1 MSSPNNNTKQTDT
14 NSNYFQWRQGLI
26 SDETDWPS
34 QNNTSTTT
42 APNTNNTS
50 TESAAASWR
59 ARDTLTSLLGNESST
74 IQSSSGLT
82 AIESIQLNTNSTSD
96 TNNDFANSLIDI
108 HTQILGP
115 LLPSHSN
122 DISLNE
128 EELPKIDV
136 QYVKKAFD
144 AAAYSIVRGE
154 ERLLLAEEEGVK
166 ESNTIDEQPT
176 QPATSQQATTTS
188 STADTSS
195 DSTSNSTYDPPIT
208 LAMEA
213 IRTQRI
219 SILNQISTS
228 KVKIPNFLKKDATIP
243 HFHLPCAGGT
253 AGKSSTPR
261 GTPRG
266 TPRSSPVQ
274 GGGGS
279 GERKKKQSA
288 KSTHD
293 EEVFKTKANE
303 LIKANS
309 AGAKKRTASED
320 DLMSSSKKQKLSA
333 DTVSSSSTA
342 LKPTPKKAAVSST
355 TPATKKRTKSPA
367 STTKSSSTTKPRKL
381 KRSPLAKQVEENEKL
396 ISNNPNI
403 SRTVLSAAAAS
414 VFQELHPNYKHD
426 AASSGTAAVPRV
438 DINKDVIVTPVHI
451 EIAKIVSDAN
461 LNDTSLPKKFASPRA
476 DTNKTM
482 DIVIHAAKQLS
493 NRVLDSTRGVAR
505 RSDQRR
511 MFRMDCA
518 LSKLQG
524 SGGEISSAQGLSLV
538 VPNPFMTSS
547 GSSTGVEN
555 SLGSSVVPSNTAGTA
570 SPVRKLEDD
579 PEWTDTCLPRLLDIM
594 SKGAGHAVLHDMQWT
609 NRTLRIANLLQ
620 NMANSPSCSSSSSTS
635 SNYGPHLIVTSSG
648 EDFDQFASAFGK
660 LEDGIVDSV
669 FKKGGSSSSATGKDV
684 MLRAL
689 SYQGSKAQRRQL
701 RKHFGS
707 LMPSSDSHFAPIG
720 GLPDSPF
727 HVILTTYSVLMEDY
741 AHFCQI
747 PFQAVVLDEGMGWLG
762 CSHSDPAGKLGKTWC
777 NGLWNNA
784 DLAASQSGCST
795 PWDFSKDV
803 AGGDEKKS
811 QRNVTG
817 STAVERVGEGGGNK
831 PPIGLTA
838 RHRILVASNI
848 HAQYRGQTYK
858 APVMGLLT
866 FLAPQFAEAIESEW
880 EKSRIFSCK
889 KSMTYFRSML
899 SRMIVI
905 YSDGKYPTP
914 CTPSDLTALSL
925 QGLNAELP
933 LSTLTNIV
941 EEDEGLDE
949 LINSQKISQSR
960 KFAVAWFRP
969 FSSIRKEISLLSLD
983 PILNAVK
990 VSNAKGFVCEE
1001 IVTTS
1006 SMTPAGASGSI
1017 VGMSAFRPA
1026 IRCGRCFSSEQ
1037 GLKLHLASF
1046 HSSPG
1051 KWLCRNCGG
1060 DCGSSQ
1066 ARLTHEKTCNRAPRR
1081 VSIASPTEQ
1090 SVQVDEQD
1098 DSSGSG
1104 KKKKRSAEG
1113 DESEEAN
1120 LVANYNGVWKLKH
1133 GIKPPFKKF
1142 FVKVAGKPVLD
1153 VSSASV
1159 SKEILLFSTAEEAAK
1174 KYDQVLTGGGRGNV
1188 DAGLVNESDLNYNLD
1203 GSRNIH
1209 NKYDA
1214 NVYGKASK
1222 ENGGYDP
1229 DLIIPDLSII
1239 DIKNLPP
1246 HVKPLLRDPTFT
1258 PRTGGDSKRYVY
1270 AYRGVCRQQRK
1281 GSDRWQSQISFNGQ
1295 NHYLG
1300 TFDSE
1305 WDAAA
1310 VYAWAHLILYGEEAT
1325 KKAALEGDKAA
1336 EEFAQGQSGSE
1347 SSPSPTK
1354 KKMKVAIDENPS
1366 ASSAFNPASKTKE
1379 GVKASPFGK
1388 GSSLR
1393 ATASGGEYIP
1403 IHTRK
1408 KRPATQKEWS
1418 KLKTECAMMLSSGT
1432 KGTSKA
1438 LILATRKDIAKMDEK
1453 ELLAN
1458 VQGYTSVKHHSIPK
1472 TFLPTGESMSLRPPL
1487 KALLIGLNSND
1498 FGWEVQK
1505 FIKTCQESL
1514 SLTQSEVGLTIKL
1527 TTEYGKD
1534 GPNKSFCA
1542 CMLSS
1547 SFTLGRA
1554 TGGQKNKFLPPSD
1567 ALSNTAA
1574 PGVSSTSTLGMSIDG
1589 IDCDV
1594 GGPEGSCSELAAK
1607 IEYLPSK
1614 HGNFQ
1619 FMACNEDD
1627 IVTLNGHR
1635 ISASTGPHPLC
1646 DRDVCSVGARVFVF
1660 IEQIAISSQ

>member
-1 MSSPNNNTKQTDT
+1 MTSPNNNTKQTDT

-34 QNNTSTTT
+34 STTNNNNTSTS
-42 APNTNNTS
+42 NNNTS

-59 ARDTLTSLLGNESST
+59 ARDTLTSLLGHTSST

-82 AIESIQLNTNSTSD
+82 AIESTQLNNNNSTSD
-96 TNNDFANSLIDI
+96 TNNNDFANSLIDV

-122 DISLNE
+122 NVSLNE
-128 EELPKIDV
+128 EEQPIDGG
-136 QYVKKAFD
+136 YVKKAFD

-154 ERLLLAEEEGVK
+154 ERMLLAEGEGDK
-166 ESNTIDEQPT
+166 KKSCNTSNEQPI
-176 QPATSQQATTTS
+176 QPAISEHQATTQQAPAADSSS
-188 STADTSS
+188 STAADP
-195 DSTSNSTYDPPIT
+195 TYDPPIT

-213 IRTQRI
+213 IRTNRI
-219 SILNQISTS
+219 SILNQISNS
-228 KVKIPNFLKKDATIP
+228 KVKIPNFLKKNSTIP
-243 HFHLPCAGGT
+243 YFHLPCAGGT
-253 AGKSSTPR
+253 AGKSSNTPR
-261 GTPRG
+261 GTPKG

-274 GGGGS
+274 GVGGS
-279 GERKKKQSA
+279 GDKKK
-288 KSTHD
+288 KD
-293 EEVFKTKANE
+293 GEVFKAKATE
-303 LIKANS
+303 LIKTNS
-309 AGAKKRTASED
+309 ASAKKRAALSTDGD
-320 DLMSSSKKQKLSA
+320 DMMSSHKKQKK
-333 DTVSSSSTA
+333 DTPTTA
-342 LKPTPKKAAVSST
+342 LKPTPKKAVTT
-355 TPATKKRTKSPA
+355 TPATKKRTKSP
-367 STTKSSSTTKPRKL
+367 STSTKSTSYTTKPRKL

-414 VFQELHPNYKHD
+414 VFQELQPNYKTD
-426 AASSGTAAVPRV
+426 TARGGSAVGRV

-461 LNDTSLPKKFASPRA
+461 LNDTSLPKKFAQPKIS

-511 MFRMDCA
+511 MFRVDGA

-524 SGGEISSAQGLSLV
+524 SGSGGEISSTQGLPLV
-538 VPNPFMTSS
+538 VPNPFMTASSTAVEDSLSS
-547 GSSTGVEN
+547 GAGVVN
-555 SLGSSVVPSNTAGTA
+555 SN
-570 SPVRKLEDD
+570 SPPRKLEND

-594 SKGAGHAVLHDMQWT
+594 GKGAGHAVLHDMQWT
-609 NRTLRIANLLQ
+609 NRTLRIANLLE
-620 NMANSPSCSSSSSTS
+620 NMAASPLKGSTS
-635 SNYGPHLIVTSSG
+635 PNYGPHLIVTSSG
-648 EDFDQFASAFGK
+648 EDFDQFSSAFGK
-660 LEDGIVDSV
+660 LEDGIVGSV
-669 FKKGGSSSSATGKDV
+669 FKKAGSSSAGKDV

-707 LMPSSDSHFAPIG
+707 LMPSSDSHFASLG
-720 GLPDSPF
+720 GLPDSPC

-747 PFQAVVLDEGMGWLG
+747 PFQAVVLDEGMSWLG
-762 CSHSDPAGKLGKTWC
+762 CSHSDPAGKLGKVFS

-784 DLAASQSGCST
+784 DLEASQSGCSS

-803 AGGDEKKS
+803 TGGDEKKS

-925 QGLNAELP
+925 MGLNAELP

-941 EEDEGLDE
+941 EEDEGLDD

-969 FSSIRKEISLLSLD
+969 FSAIRKEISLISLD

-990 VSNAKGFVCEE
+990 ASNAKGFVCEE

-1051 KWLCRNCGG
+1051 KWLCRSCGE
-1060 DCGSSQ
+1060 DCGTCQ
-1066 ARLTHEKTCNRAPRR
+1066 ARLTHEKTCNRAPRK
-1081 VSIASPTEQ
+1081 VSIASPTE

-1098 DSSGSG
+1098 DNSGSG
-1104 KKKKRSAEG
+1104 KKKKRSE
-1113 DESEEAN
+1113 DEEEAN

-1142 FVKVAGKPVLD
+1142 FVKVAGKPGK
-1153 VSSASV
+1153 SALV
-1159 SKEILLFSTAEEAAK
+1159 LLFLRIPGGILHSS
-1174 KYDQVLTGGGRGNV
+1174 YLLLFLT
-1188 DAGLVNESDLNYNLD
+1188 
-1203 GSRNIH
+1203 
-1209 NKYDA
+1209 
-1214 NVYGKASK
+1214 
-1222 ENGGYDP
+1222 
-1229 DLIIPDLSII
+1229 
-1239 DIKNLPP
+1239 
-1246 HVKPLLRDPTFT
+1246 
-1258 PRTGGDSKRYVY
+1258 
-1270 AYRGVCRQQRK
+1270 
-1281 GSDRWQSQISFNGQ
+1281 
-1295 NHYLG
+1295 
-1300 TFDSE
+1300 
-1305 WDAAA
+1305 
-1310 VYAWAHLILYGEEAT
+1310 
-1325 KKAALEGDKAA
+1325 
-1336 EEFAQGQSGSE
+1336 
-1347 SSPSPTK
+1347 
-1354 KKMKVAIDENPS
+1354 
-1366 ASSAFNPASKTKE
+1366 
-1379 GVKASPFGK
+1379 
-1388 GSSLR
+1388 
-1393 ATASGGEYIP
+1393 
-1403 IHTRK
+1403 
-1408 KRPATQKEWS
+1408 
-1418 KLKTECAMMLSSGT
+1418 
-1432 KGTSKA
+1432 
-1438 LILATRKDIAKMDEK
+1438 
-1453 ELLAN
+1453 
-1458 VQGYTSVKHHSIPK
+1458 
-1472 TFLPTGESMSLRPPL
+1472 
-1487 KALLIGLNSND
+1487 
-1498 FGWEVQK
+1498 
-1505 FIKTCQESL
+1505 
-1514 SLTQSEVGLTIKL
+1514 
-1527 TTEYGKD
+1527 
-1534 GPNKSFCA
+1534 
-1542 CMLSS
+1542 
-1547 SFTLGRA
+1547 
-1554 TGGQKNKFLPPSD
+1554 
-1567 ALSNTAA
+1567 
-1574 PGVSSTSTLGMSIDG
+1574 
-1589 IDCDV
+1589 
-1594 GGPEGSCSELAAK
+1594 
-1607 IEYLPSK
+1607 
-1614 HGNFQ
+1614 
-1619 FMACNEDD
+1619 
-1627 IVTLNGHR
+1627 
-1635 ISASTGPHPLC
+1635 
-1646 DRDVCSVGARVFVF
+1646 
-1660 IEQIAISSQ
+1660 

>member
-1 MSSPNNNTKQTDT
+1 VS
-14 NSNYFQWRQGLI
+14 
-26 SDETDWPS
+26 
-34 QNNTSTTT
+34 
-42 APNTNNTS
+42 
-50 TESAAASWR
+50 
-59 ARDTLTSLLGNESST
+59 
-74 IQSSSGLT
+74 
-82 AIESIQLNTNSTSD
+82 
-96 TNNDFANSLIDI
+96 
-108 HTQILGP
+108 
-115 LLPSHSN
+115 
-122 DISLNE
+122 
-128 EELPKIDV
+128 
-136 QYVKKAFD
+136 
-144 AAAYSIVRGE
+144 YSIVRGE
-154 ERLLLAEEEGVK
+154 ERLLLAEGEGGVK
-166 ESNTIDEQPT
+166 KKSNTPNEQPT
-176 QPATSQQATTTS
+176 QSISEHQATSSATS
-188 STADTSS
+188 LSTSS
-195 DSTSNSTYDPPIT
+195 DKLTTYDPPLT

-213 IRTQRI
+213 IRTNRI
-219 SILNQISTS
+219 SILNTISSS

-253 AGKSSTPR
+253 AGKSSNTPR
-261 GTPRG
+261 GTPKG

-274 GGGGS
+274 GVGGS
-279 GERKKKQSA
+279 GDKKKKQADGEMFKA
-288 KSTHD
+288 KAT
-293 EEVFKTKANE
+293 E

-309 AGAKKRTASED
+309 AAAAKKRTASGDGD
-320 DLMSSSKKQKLSA
+320 DMVLSSSKKQKK
-333 DTVSSSSTA
+333 DTVASATTTA
-342 LKPTPKKAAVSST
+342 LKPTPKKASTTT
-355 TPATKKRTKSPA
+355 TPATKKRTKSPNA
-367 STTKSSSTTKPRKL
+367 SSKSSTTTKPRKL

-414 VFQELHPNYKHD
+414 VFQELHPNYNNSD
-426 AASSGTAAVPRV
+426 TANSGSAVATRV
-438 DINKDVIVTPVHI
+438 DINKDVMVTPVHI

-461 LNDTSLPKKFASPRA
+461 LNDTSLPKKFAQPKIS

-493 NRVLDSTRGVAR
+493 NRVLDSTRGVVR
-505 RSDQRR
+505 KSDQRR

-518 LSKLQG
+518 LSKLHGGG
-524 SGGEISSAQGLSLV
+524 SGEISSAQGLPLV
-538 VPNPFMTSS
+538 IPNPFMTSS
-547 GSSTGVEN
+547 GSSSTGFED
-555 SLGSSVVPSNTAGTA
+555 SLGSGVGIPSNTAGTA
-570 SPVRKLEDD
+570 SPVRKLEND
-579 PEWTDTCLPRLLDIM
+579 PLLDIM

-648 EDFDQFASAFGK
+648 EDFDQFASAFGR
-660 LEDGIVDSV
+660 LEDGTIGSV
-669 FKKGGSSSSATGKDV
+669 FKKAGGSSSAGKDV

-707 LMPSSDSHFAPIG
+707 LMSSSDSHFASLG

-762 CSHSDPAGKLGKTWC
+762 CSHSDPAGKLGKVWS
-777 NGLWNNA
+777 NGLWNNS
-784 DLAASQSGCST
+784 DLAASQSCST

-803 AGGDEKKS
+803 AVGDEKKS

-817 STAVERVGEGGGNK
+817 STAIERVGDGGGNNK

-838 RHRILVASNI
+838 RHRILIASNI

-925 QGLNAELP
+925 MGLNAELP

-969 FSSIRKEISLLSLD
+969 FSSIRKEISIMSLD
-983 PILNAVK
+983 PILHAVK
-990 VSNAKGFVCEE
+990 ASNAKGFVCEE

-1051 KWLCRNCGG
+1051 KWLCRSCGL
-1060 DCGSSQ
+1060 DCGTCQ

-1098 DSSGSG
+1098 DSTGSG
-1104 KKKKRSAEG
+1104 KKKMRSTGG

-1153 VSSASV
+1153 VSSASAT
-1159 SKEILLFSTAEEAAK
+1159 KEILLFSTAEEAAK

-1336 EEFAQGQSGSE
+1336 EEFAQQGQSGSE

-1354 KKMKVAIDENPS
+1354 KKMKVAIDKSPS
-1366 ASSAFNPASKTKE
+1366 ASSAFTPASKTKE

-1393 ATASGGEYIP
+1393 ATASGGDYIP

-1453 ELLAN
+1453 ELLSN
-1458 VQGYTSVKHHSIPK
+1458 VSNYTSVKHHSIPK
-1472 TFLPTGESMSLRPPL
+1472 TFLPTGESTSLRPPL
-1487 KALLIGLNSND
+1487 KALLIGLNSID

-1554 TGGQKNKFLPPSD
+1554 TGGQKNKYLPPSD
-1567 ALSNTAA
+1567 ALSNTSA

-1589 IDCDV
+1589 VDCDI
-1594 GGPEGSCSELAAK
+1594 GGPEGSCSEMAAK

-1614 HGNFQ
+1614 HGIFQ
-1619 FMACNEDD
+1619 LMACNDDD
-1627 IVTLNGHR
+1627 IVTLNGQR
-1635 ISASTGPHPLC
+1635 ITASTGPHPLC
-1646 DRDVCSVGARVFVF
+1646 DKDVCSVGARVFVF
-1660 IEQIAISSQ
+1660 IEQINL